1 MGSGEGGGTG
11 TGASEGGS
19 MGDGGVGRGGNRS
32 GETDCISVFIVV
44 YFIRLKFSEWGFAE
58 MPVSYEGIGDYHP
71 HLFLG
76 GTIYQSNQ
84 QLRAYQYFGTERLT
98 NQASQGCKYLDGL
111 TDV

>member
-1 MGSGEGGGTG
+1 MGSGEAGGTG

-44 YFIRLKFSEWGFAE
+44 YFIRLKFSGWGFAE
-58 MPVSYEGIGDYHP
+58 MPVSYEGISDHHP

-76 GTIYQSNQ
+76 AMHLPVKPTTKGIPILWY
-84 QLRAYQYFGTERLT
+84 
-98 NQASQGCKYLDGL
+98 
-111 TDV
+111 